1 MKLGDVAI
9 ECVGTIAASRPTLNR
24 DRCSQTESTVWPCH
38 TTNLV
43 PPFLIVVHTLL
54 CFSSSH
60 PRTHTTLTPS
70 PTHTHIRTYS
80 NPRCFSGARTRLL
93 LRSVRRTTY
102 DDWHTHTA
110 PDPYGLDP
118 THPTHTAA
126 MHTAHIAPMTTLALL
141 PPSQPMLMR
150 PPRSLAS
157 PAPSLPHSLP
167 STLPVHSSSRPLRS
181 HFFSLLRHSSFYT
194 NNTYDRSPTS
204 PTYRALS

>member
-1 MKLGDVAI
+1 MWRLSVWARSLLPDQHYVSL
-9 ECVGTIAASRPTLNR
+9 VDR

-43 PPFLIVVHTLL
+43 PPFLTVIHTLL
-54 CFSSSH
+54 CLSSSH

-70 PTHTHIRTYS
+70 PTHTHIHTYP

-102 DDWHTHTA
+102 DDWQTHTA

-118 THPTHTAA
+118 THPTHCTD
-126 MHTAHIAPMTTLALL
+126 AHCAHCTYDHLSTSPTISTHAHASASLARLARSFAP
-141 PPSQPMLMR
+141 
-150 PPRSLAS
+150 SLAS
-157 PAPSLPHSLP
+157 
-167 STLPVHSSSRPLRS
+167 LPVHSSSRPLRS

>member
-1 MKLGDVAI
+1 MWRLSVWARSLLPDQHLAWLI
-9 ECVGTIAASRPTLNR
+9 EIAAPRPSPLCGPVTRPTSSHLF
-24 DRCSQTESTVWPCH
+24 SPLSTLSFAFLPRTLALTQHSHIH
-38 TTNLV
+38 THAH
-43 PPFLIVVHTLL
+43 VHTY
-54 CFSSSH
+54 
-60 PRTHTTLTPS
+60 P
-70 PTHTHIRTYS
+70 